1 MPAIAVSCISF
12 LFILKLYPGNIN
24 SKQVS
29 WNVSDSN
36 IFSLSTPK
44 GTMFTATSVNSELSL
59 KQPIQ
64 CPQVGNLYSI
74 RLSNSSAGN
83 RTYFKAASGNGPT
96 RNSLFLNLTD
106 NSEEAM
112 HFFFQQFFGPGKSS
126 SALMTKYKGNSYLL
140 HYKPPHDQDQD
151 VEDLGLVLVKL
162 RSRPPKGSSLLVAE
176 RTEIQI

>member
-12 LFILKLYPGNIN
+12 LFILKLYPGNIY

-29 WNVSDSN
+29 WNVSDN

-44 GTMFTATSVNSELSL
+44 GTMFTATLVNNSELSL

-83 RTYFKAASGNGPT
+83 RTYFNAAGDNDTTGNE
-96 RNSLFLNLTD
+96 NNLFLNLTD

-162 RSRPPKGSSLLVAE
+162 RSRPPRGSLMLVAE
-176 RTEIQI
+176 RK